1 MKSVTAVIFLIC
13 LTVGSIVAEETSS
26 AQIDRDVWSVVSRT
40 VVEADI
46 EGMAATYHPDA
57 VLVSNN
63 GTVPIAQQLAEWGQ
77 DMVEAEKVGTTA
89 KVSFRF
95 TSRQDGKE
103 TAFETGLFKYTST
116 TAGGEETSYRVR
128 FEALLVKKNGKW
140 LMLMERQLGSA
151 DEAAWEALEAS
162 TVQAEPDEYHILVT
176 NDDGIEAP
184 GIQVLAEELRAV
196 GTVHVV
202 APCGQRSGASMSV
215 AVRDELHLR
224 PVRRGD
230 RPLGHCVDTTP
241 AGAVI
246 LGVTTLSPVGGF
258 DLVVSGINSNPNVG
272 AVSLMSGTVGA
283 AMAGAFFGIPSVAAS
298 RGGGG
303 DYGYPARFVTEF
315 VKELKEH
322 PPMPGI
328 VLSINV
334 PKATA
339 AETKGVSVARMG
351 EPYILFAY
359 DELPDEEEGRRFR
372 PRLSMES
379 DLTEGTDTAAF
390 MRGMITVTPL
400 QFDWTAYPAIDRLKG
415 WELSHEFPR
424 HAESE

>member
-1 MKSVTAVIFLIC
+1 MKPLTAVCLAIC
-13 LTVGSIVAEETSS
+13 FAVGSAIAEDMST

-63 GTVPIAQQLAEWGQ
+63 GTVPIADQLAKWGR

-89 KVSFRF
+89 RVSFRF
-95 TSRQDGKE
+95 TSRQDGE
-103 TAFETGLFKYTST
+103 QTAFETGMFKYTST
-116 TAGGEETSYRVR
+116 TASGEETSYRVP
-128 FEALLVKKNGKW
+128 FEALLVKKDGKW
-140 LMLMERQLGSA
+140 LMLMERQLGAA
-151 DEAAWEALEAS
+151 DEAAWAALAAS
-162 TVQAEPDEYHILVT
+162 RDPDPSGEFHILLT

-184 GIQVLAEELRAV
+184 GIQVLAERLRTV

-215 AVRDELHLR
+215 ALRDELHLR

-230 RPLGHCVDTTP
+230 TPIGHCVDTTP

-246 LGVTTLSPVGGF
+246 LGVTTLSPEGGF
-258 DLVVSGINSNPNVG
+258 DLVVSGINSNANVG

-283 AMAGAFFGIPSVAAS
+283 AMTGALFGIPSIAAS

-315 VKELKEH
+315 VKELREH
-322 PPMPGI
+322 PPMPGV

-351 EPYILFAY
+351 DPYLRFTY
-359 DELPDEEEGRRFR
+359 DEIEHESEGRRFL

-379 DLTEGTDTAAF
+379 DLTEGTDTAAYKH
-390 MRGMITVTPL
+390 GMITVTPL
-400 QFDWTAYPAIDRLKG
+400 QFDWTAYPAIERLKG
-415 WELSHEFPR
+415 WELSHKLSAP
-424 HAESE
+424 